1 MKALP
6 ETMRQIGRDLVEK
19 RLWPIAVLL
28 LAVAVG
34 APMLIGRSAPDATA
48 PVPVAATAPA
58 VPAAAPSATTG
69 EAGVRPKARGGKIN
83 DPFYDPPAPAA
94 PAAASIAVA
103 PAPAAGG
110 GATSAGG
117 GATSA
122 GQPSPA
128 GQTAPAPAPKSPA
141 TATPNG
147 TTAAPKPS
155 EPARTSVYYRAVVR
169 WGSSLDA
176 PVHAISRLTPLG
188 GRDAPAAVYLGPTR
202 ADRLWAVFVLGPN
215 TTSRGDGICKAGTG
229 CRMIGLKAGDRQRV
243 SVHGSD
249 GRVVRRYWLRVHSL
263 KTVRTTARAAR
274 AGRARVHPDGRV
286 VLREMRRDPFTAT
299 VLGKARYDRDSG
311 LLDATDPETDVEKA
325 GE

>member
-6 ETMRQIGRDLVEK
+6 EAIRQIGRDLVEK

-48 PVPVAATAPA
+48 PLPVAATAPA
-58 VPAAAPSATTG
+58 APAATTG
-69 EAGVRPKARGGKIN
+69 EDGARPKARGGKIN
-83 DPFYDPPAPAA
+83 DPFYDPPPPPA
-94 PAAASIAVA
+94 PAAASTA
-103 PAPAAGG
+103 PAPAAAGD
-110 GATSAGG
+110 AASAGR
-117 GATSA
+117 A
-122 GQPSPA
+122 SPA
-128 GQTAPAPAPKSPA
+128 GPTAPSAAPKAPAA
-141 TATPNG
+141 TATPKA
-147 TTAAPKPS
+147 TTAAPRPS

-188 GRDAPAAVYLGPTR
+188 GRDAPAVLYLGPTR
-202 ADRLWAVFVLGPN
+202 AHRLWAVFVLGPN

-263 KTVRTTARAAR
+263 KTIRTTARAAR
-274 AGRARVHPDGRV
+274 AGRARVHSDGRA
-286 VLREMRRDPFTAT
+286 VLREMRRDPFTAA
-299 VLGKARYDRDSG
+299 VLAKARYDRNSG
-311 LLDATDPETDVEKA
+311 LLDATDPETEVEKA
-325 GE
+325 SK